1 MSAKAVYL
9 ITRLFIMIVKVK
21 TSRLGC
27 YVAPERHFNNDILN
41 IIFSRM
47 TS

>member
-1 MSAKAVYL
+1 MSLKAVYL
-9 ITRLFIMIVKVK
+9 ITRLFIMTVKVN
-21 TSRLGC
+21 TSHLGC
-27 YVAPERHFNNDILN
+27 YVATERHFNNDILN